1 MKLEGPSRLCF
12 LSWDM
17 DRAVV
22 VLAVAVV
29 LVSSGGAPDLV
40 ELGSAAMCW
49 GVLPVFPKNCAVIR
63 DGAGNFSLGGP
74 NEGYRTWKGP

>member
-1 MKLEGPSRLCF
+1 MKFERPSRSFGSDF
-12 LSWDM
+12 LSEDV

-40 ELGSAAMCW
+40 ELGSVAMFS
-49 GVLPVFPKNCAVIR
+49 VF
-63 DGAGNFSLGGP
+63 AGFS
-74 NEGYRTWKGP
+74 